1 MKRQIVFV
9 LALCLCLATH
19 AKHNQ
24 ESKVNYGVKAGFS
37 STIYDIIRLEVNSA
51 PINEYSA
58 KSELSSFFTVFTRFN
73 IKRHYLQTEL
83 SYNISNYSILFP
95 SYQWD
100 PTLDQSQQSV
110 INTQINGLELPI
122 YYGYHILKEG
132 PYGMSFYIGPKA
144 KYVINEH
151 SRYRFSNFPYSHIE
165 EQILPLNFSLM
176 VGLGVSINRMFFDFS
191 FEYGL
196 HNISQGIKSI
206 DNDGTSHTQGIIFD
220 RRKNVL
226 SFSFGLIL

>member
-1 MKRQIVFV
+1 MRRLMVFV
-9 LALCLCLATH
+9 LVLSLCLVTH
-19 AKHNQ
+19 AKHKQ

-37 STIYDIIRLEVNSA
+37 STMYDIIRLEVNSA
-51 PINEYSA
+51 PISEYSA

-95 SYQWD
+95 SHQWA
-100 PTLDQSQQSV
+100 PSLEKSQQSV

-122 YYGYHILKEG
+122 YYGYHILKDG
-132 PYGMSFYIGPKA
+132 PYGMSFYMGPKA

-151 SRYRFSNFPYSHIE
+151 SRFLFTNFPYSDIE
-165 EQILPLNFSLM
+165 EEILPLNFSLM
-176 VGLGVSINRMFFDFS
+176 LGLGVSINRMFFDFS

-196 HNISQGIKSI
+196 HNISQGIKSV
-206 DNDGTSHTQGIIFD
+206 DSEGTPHTQGIIFD

>member
-1 MKRQIVFV
+1 
-9 LALCLCLATH
+9 
-19 AKHNQ
+19 
-24 ESKVNYGVKAGFS
+24 
-37 STIYDIIRLEVNSA
+37 LE
-51 PINEYSA
+51 
-58 KSELSSFFTVFTRFN
+58 
-73 IKRHYLQTEL
+73 
-83 SYNISNYSILFP
+83 
-95 SYQWD
+95 
-100 PTLDQSQQSV
+100 QSQQSV